1 MNVIAAQPESD
12 TRQALLLAAEN
23 LFGIYGFDGTSMRR
37 IGADAGQANVSVVRY
52 HFETKEN
59 LAFQILDWRV
69 AQMEGERRQR
79 LAMAME
85 REPGQRLHDLVAA
98 IFLPVL
104 GFTDAKGKH
113 TFARFLIQYMTT
125 FRAHGVR
132 HPEELAGGAPALA
145 GIVAE
150 MNRELH
156 FLSPPHVRMRST
168 KEMIGFMSLVILHD
182 QGTGFFGSSPDLTEL
197 IADGINTSVAA
208 LQAPPPRLR

>member
-1 MNVIAAQPESD
+1 MNIIAAQPDGD

-52 HFETKEN
+52 YFDNKEN

-69 AQMEGERRQR
+69 AQMEGERQQR

-85 REPGQRLHDLVAA
+85 RPPGQRMHDLVSG

-104 GFTDAKGKH
+104 GFTEATGKH
-113 TFARFLIQYMTT
+113 TFARFLTQYMTT
-125 FRAHGVR
+125 FRAHGVH
-132 HPEELAGGAPALA
+132 HPEELAGRAPALA

-156 FLSPPHVRMRST
+156 FLTPQQVRMRST
-168 KEMIGFMSLVILHD
+168 KAMIGFMSLVILHD
-182 QGTGFFGSSPDLTEL
+182 QGAGFFGSSPDLAEM

-208 LQAPPPRLR
+208 LQAPPTRLR